1 MRRTYAEQREVLY
14 RGNEMIFDIGRPLIM
29 AHRGESGNIPEN
41 TILSLEAA
49 VDIGVDVL
57 ESDIRFTKDDVPILY
72 HDEDLVRI
80 TGKDEKVRSKTLD
93 ELMQFDLG
101 YNFTT
106 DVGRTYPFRGR
117 GLTVVTLEE
126 VLKRFPD
133 IILNL
138 DIKDT
143 FKEAPEEVARVLLEN
158 QRTEKIMIASFHPK
172 QLKRFRK
179 KASRIPTSAHPNEI
193 RNFVIGTRMRMM
205 RMFARSLE
213 FKAFQVPEYYGSLQ
227 VVTPQFIKAA
237 HDRDIAVHV
246 WTINDR
252 ENMERLLNMEVNG
265 IFTDF
270 PSLLR
275 EVLED
280 RGQL

>member
-1 MRRTYAEQREVLY
+1 
-14 RGNEMIFDIGRPLIM
+14 MIFDIGRPLIM

-41 TILSLEAA
+41 TLLALEAA
-49 VDIGVDVL
+49 VKIGVDVL
-57 ESDIRFTKDDVPILY
+57 ESDIRFTKDNVPILY

-80 TGKDEKVRSKTLD
+80 TGKDEKVRKKTLD
-93 ELMQFDLG
+93 ELLQFDLG

-106 DVGRTYPFRGR
+106 DVGRTYPFRGK

-126 VLKRFPD
+126 ALKRFPD
-133 IILNL
+133 TILNL

-143 FKEAPEEVARVLLEN
+143 FKEAPDEVARILLEN
-158 QRTEKIMIASFHPK
+158 QRTENIMIASFNPP

-179 KASRIPTSAHPNEI
+179 RAPMIPTSAHPNEV
-193 RNFVIGTRMRMM
+193 RNFVIGTMMKSMRL
-205 RMFARSLE
+205 FVRSVKY
-213 FKAFQVPEYYGSLQ
+213 KAFQVPEYYGSLQ
-227 VVTPQFIKAA
+227 IVTPRFVAAA
-237 HDRDIAVHV
+237 HKRDIAVHV

-252 ENMERLLNMEVNG
+252 EGMEQLLDMEVNG

-275 EVLED
+275 EVLEE
-280 RGQL
+280 RGYL

>member
-1 MRRTYAEQREVLY
+1 
-14 RGNEMIFDIGRPLIM
+14 MIFDIGRPLIM

-41 TILSLEAA
+41 TILALEAA

-57 ESDIRFTKDDVPILY
+57 ESDIRFTKDNVPILY

-80 TGKDEKVRSKTLD
+80 TGKDEKVRKKKLD

-126 VLKRFPD
+126 ALKRFPD

-143 FKEAPEEVARVLLEN
+143 FKEAPDEVARILLEN
-158 QRTEKIMIASFHPK
+158 QRTEKIMIASFHPR

-179 KASRIPTSAHPNEI
+179 KAPMIPTSAHPNEI
-193 RNFVIGTRMRMM
+193 RNFVIGTRAGAMRFFV
-205 RMFARSLE
+205 RNIPY
-213 FKAFQVPEYYGSLQ
+213 KAFQVPERSGSLQ
-227 VVTPQFIKAA
+227 IVTPEFVKAA
-237 HDRDIAVHV
+237 HYRDIAVHV
-246 WTINDR
+246 WTINNKVD
-252 ENMERLLNMEVNG
+252 MERLLDMKVDG

-270 PSLLR
+270 PAVLR
-275 EVLED
+275 DVLEE
-280 RGQL
+280 RGYI